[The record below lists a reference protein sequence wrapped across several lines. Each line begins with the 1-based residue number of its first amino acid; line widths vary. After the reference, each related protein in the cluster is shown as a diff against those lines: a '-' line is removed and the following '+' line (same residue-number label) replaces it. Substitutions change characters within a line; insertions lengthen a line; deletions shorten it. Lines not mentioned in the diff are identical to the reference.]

1 MVRIMSTNKRC
12 TPEVLLLD
20 AAAEIVKVLQIETVQ
35 TSRLLKEQNIELN
48 NLVFNEARVRPFY
61 WKIKE
66 LSQNTELGT

>member
-1 MVRIMSTNKRC
+1 MLRIMGTNKRG

-20 AAAEIVKVLQIETVQ
+20 AAAEIVKVLQLQTVQ
-35 TSRLLKEQNIELN
+35 TSRLLKEQNMELN
-48 NLVFNEARVRPFY
+48 NLVFNEARIRSFY